1 LYLCKIFGTF
11 KNYFRAKKPNIAKRK
26 IMNNAKDIRLFTP
39 ANLLT
44 LGNLLAGVVAL
55 IVTLRYHAYETAF
68 WLIIAASVCDFLDGF
83 VARLLHQSS
92 PLGVQLDSLAD
103 DVTFGVVPAVV
114 MFDIYTHTT
123 SFYGINAEWMGY
135 ASYVVLIIAAFS
147 VLRLAKFNID
157 TTQTTEFEG
166 LPTPANALMLL
177 SLAMLW
183 EQGRVALYQEHIL
196 VVSIAAALL
205 LISPIR
211 MFALKFKGFG
221 WRGNELRYT
230 FLLVSLALIIIVPAY
245 SILAIIVLYIAIST
259 LRWVVVGR
267 KTETEK

>member
-1 LYLCKIFGTF
+1 MNEV
-11 KNYFRAKKPNIAKRK
+11 KN
-26 IMNNAKDIRLFTP
+26 IRLFTP

-44 LGNLLAGVVAL
+44 LCNLLAGVVAL

-68 WLIIAASVCDFLDGF
+68 WLIIAASVFDFFDGF
-83 VARLLHQSS
+83 VARLMKQQS

-114 MFDIYTHTT
+114 MYDIYIHTT
-123 SFYGINAEWMGY
+123 SFYGLNAEWMGY

-157 TTQTTEFEG
+157 TTQATEFCG

-177 SLAMLW
+177 SLAMLY
-183 EQGRVALYQEHIL
+183 EQGSVALYQEHIL
-196 VVSIAAALL
+196 AISIAAAAL

-221 WRGNELRYT
+221 WRGNELRYG
-230 FLLVSLALIIIVPAY
+230 FILVSLLIIVLVPTYAVL
-245 SILAIIVLYIAIST
+245 SIIVLYIVVST
-259 LRWVVVGR
+259 LRWLFVGR
-267 KTETEK
+267 NR